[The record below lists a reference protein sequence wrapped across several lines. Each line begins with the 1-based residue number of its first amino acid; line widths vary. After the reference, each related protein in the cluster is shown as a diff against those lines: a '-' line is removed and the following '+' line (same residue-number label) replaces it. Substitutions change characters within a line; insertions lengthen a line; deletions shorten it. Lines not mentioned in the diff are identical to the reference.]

1 MVNSKDNSEW
11 FKDWFN
17 SPYYH
22 LLYNNRNNSEANN
35 FIDNLTKYL
44 QLNKDATVWDL
55 ACGKGRHSI
64 KLNEL
69 GYTVVGTDLSAESI
83 EEASSFAN
91 KKLDF
96 FVHDMRTPF
105 RINYFDA
112 VLNLFTSIG
121 YFKDPRDNFG
131 VFQNVYNAL
140 DPKGVFVIDFFN
152 ATKVKSCLVT
162 NAVEKRGDLEFTISK
177 RLEGNKI
184 IKQIKFADKGKEH
197 NFEESVLMYTLP
209 DLMNYATKAGFV
221 LKDTFGSYNLERFD
235 EQNSDRLIVVFSK

>member
-1 MVNSKDNSEW
+1 LK
-11 FKDWFN
+11 
-17 SPYYH
+17 
-22 LLYNNRNNSEANN
+22 
-35 FIDNLTKYL
+35 
-44 QLNKDATVWDL
+44 KDAAIWDL

-69 GYTVVGTDLSAESI
+69 GYTVVGTDLSVESI
-83 EEASSFAN
+83 EEAIACVN
-91 KKLDF
+91 EKLDF

-121 YFKDPRDNFG
+121 YFNDQRDNYS

-140 DPKGVFVIDFFN
+140 RPDGIFVIDFFN
-152 ATKVKSCLVT
+152 STKVKSCLVD
-162 NAVEKRGDLEFTISK
+162 NQNEERGDLVFNISK

-184 IKQIKFADKGKEH
+184 IKQIKFADKGKEY
-197 NFEESVLMYTLP
+197 NFEESVWMYTFS

-221 LKDTFGSYNLERFD
+221 LKNTFGNYNLEKFD
-235 EQNSDRLIVVFSK
+235 EQNSDRLITVFKKL